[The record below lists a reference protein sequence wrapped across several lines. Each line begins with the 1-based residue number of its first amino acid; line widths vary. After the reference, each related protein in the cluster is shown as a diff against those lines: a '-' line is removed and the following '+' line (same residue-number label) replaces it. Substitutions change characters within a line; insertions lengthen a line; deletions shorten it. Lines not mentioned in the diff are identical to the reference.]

1 MTKWSEKGQ
10 PRFSISCFEFGSC
23 FEFRILN
30 SPMLIASTLQAA
42 QLWYILPLILSV
54 SLVYGAT
61 RHELPRPILYHAWHT
76 AVWMAVFMGG
86 IFVVLWLVSMFV

>member
-1 MTKWSEKGQ
+1 VVGFVIGHLTIRRLS
-10 PRFSISCFEFGSC
+10 
-23 FEFRILN
+23 
-30 SPMLIASTLQAA
+30 MLFASTLQAA
-42 QLWYILPLILSV
+42 QLWYIVPLILSV

-86 IFVVLWLVSMFV
+86 IFVVLWLVSLFV

>member
-1 MTKWSEKGQ
+1 MVLVFG
-10 PRFSISCFEFGSC
+10 PLVISQLE
-23 FEFRILN
+23 N
-30 SPMLIASTLQAA
+30 YTMLLATTLLAA
-42 QLWYILPLILSV
+42 QFWYMLPLILSV

-86 IFVVLWLVSMFV
+86 IFVVLWLVSLWV

>member
-1 MTKWSEKGQ
+1 MTVALK
-10 PRFSISCFEFGSC
+10 PV
-23 FEFRILN
+23 LV
-30 SPMLIASTLQAA
+30 PMLLANSLLAPQI
-42 QLWYILPLILSV
+42 WYILPLILSV

-86 IFVVLWLVSMFV
+86 IIVVLWLVSWWL

>member
-1 MTKWSEKGQ
+1 MKLCLVIGHSYFVIH
-10 PRFSISCFEFGSC
+10 RFKSHT
-23 FEFRILN
+23 
-30 SPMLIASTLQAA
+30 MLFATTLLAA
-42 QLWYILPLILSV
+42 QLWYIVPLILSV

-86 IFVVLWLVSMFV
+86 IFVVLWLVSLFV

>member
-1 MTKWSEKGQ
+1 MT
-10 PRFSISCFEFGSC
+10 P
-23 FEFRILN
+23 L
-30 SPMLIASTLQAA
+30 LLAA
-42 QLWYILPLILSV
+42 LPFAQTWYILPLIVAV

-86 IFVVLWLVSMFV
+86 IFAVLWVVSLFV

>member
-1 MTKWSEKGQ
+1 M
-10 PRFSISCFEFGSC
+10 F
-23 FEFRILN
+23 L
-30 SPMLIASTLQAA
+30 LAATLQAA
-42 QLWYILPLILSV
+42 QLWYIVPLILSV

-86 IFVVLWLVSMFV
+86 IFVVLWLVSLFV

>member
-1 MTKWSEKGQ
+1 MFPT
-10 PRFSISCFEFGSC
+10 
-23 FEFRILN
+23 L
-30 SPMLIASTLQAA
+30 LAASLLAKQS
-42 QLWYILPLILSV
+42 WYMLPLIVSV

-86 IFVVLWLVSMFV
+86 IFVVLWLVSLWV